1 MGFDNSEVEKIA
13 ALAKLHLNE
22 DEQVEVAKRI
32 RDILSLIDEMQ
43 SVETEAI
50 DPMAHPLDAEQRLR
64 NDEVT
69 EAENRDELQ
78 SLAPEVLDG
87 FYLVPRVIE

>member
-1 MGFDNSEVEKIA
+1 MGFDKSEVEKIA

-69 EAENRDELQ
+69 EAESRDELQ

>member
-1 MGFDNSEVEKIA
+1 MGFDKSEVEKIA

-32 RDILSLIDEMQ
+32 RDILTLIDEMQ

-69 EAENRDELQ
+69 EAESRDELQ
-78 SLAPEVLDG
+78 SLAPQVLDG

>member
-32 RDILSLIDEMQ
+32 RDILTLIDEMQ
-43 SVETEAI
+43 
-50 DPMAHPLDAEQRLR
+50 L
-64 NDEVT
+64 
-69 EAENRDELQ
+69 
-78 SLAPEVLDG
+78 
-87 FYLVPRVIE
+87 

>member
-1 MGFDNSEVEKIA
+1 MGFDKSEVEKIA

-32 RDILSLIDEMQ
+32 RDILTLIDEMQ

-69 EAENRDELQ
+69 EAESRDELQ